1 MEATAVVIF
10 IFYALFVCV
19 WDWLGIPSPPS
30 VCLLCH
36 SDLSFARLVFVAV
49 CKLFCVYVDP
59 FAVSLLS

>member
-10 IFYALFVCV
+10 IFYALFVCGLV
-19 WDWLGIPSPPS
+19 GNPLPPS
-30 VCLLCH
+30 VCLLCD